1 LQLKVDGRAS
11 SHQDAI
17 LQVKVRELPT
27 GSTAKETTAYT
38 IKQAAENHKRESLK
52 ELERMEADIE
62 YFSNVL
68 MGTDVGHIL
77 SIIFYSLTFP
87 S

>member
-1 LQLKVDGRAS
+1 MDCRPP
-11 SHQDAI
+11 HQDVT

-27 GSTAKETTAYT
+27 GSTAKETVAYA
-38 IKQAAENHKRESLK
+38 IKQAAENYKRESLK

-62 YFSNVL
+62 YFSNLL
-68 MGTDVGHIL
+68 MGTDVSRRISAL
-77 SIIFYSLTFP
+77 FYSLTFP